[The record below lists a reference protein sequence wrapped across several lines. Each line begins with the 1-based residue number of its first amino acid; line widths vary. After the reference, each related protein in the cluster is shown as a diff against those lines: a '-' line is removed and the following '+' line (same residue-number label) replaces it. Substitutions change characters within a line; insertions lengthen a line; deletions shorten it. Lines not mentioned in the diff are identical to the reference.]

1 MSELEAKALQGIKA
15 SLDELNER
23 VQTLEAELAIRNLMT
38 RYGLAADCGE
48 AEIAADC
55 FAEDGLYTVAAPRA
69 GRSGEHDDLVLEGR
83 AAIADMLRSDL
94 HQSMLPFTAHTT
106 GPSEFCI
113 ENDTATATATATAIG
128 YSRIYLQEEG
138 SPRLMR
144 LAVNRWRFIKTG
156 GSWKIRE
163 RHSHLVGDEA
173 TASMLRSA
181 LMTDSPK

>member
-1 MSELEAKALQGIKA
+1 MSELEAEALQGIKA

-69 GRSGEHDDLVLEGR
+69 GRSGEHDDLVLQGR

-113 ENDTATATATATAIG
+113 ENDTATAIG

-138 SPRLMR
+138 GPRLMR
-144 LAVNRWRFIKTG
+144 LAVNRWRFVKTQHG
-156 GSWKIRE
+156 WKIFE

-181 LMTDSPK
+181 LMIDSPK